1 MGVPPRTGFPS
12 VFQREAPRQF
22 WTPKFNCTN
31 NLETKPLA
39 DAIAQ
44 GALCQAG
51 KEKRTS
57 PSEAMAGAVFSLTVE
72 DSCVRHSETETA
84 EKWPGFVRHLPGCVG
99 EFSRRGDFAAPED
112 HRKLIKIVQK
122 MCKIIF
128 LAALDVG
135 FRVIFE
141 QTQQMI
147 IPPQKIQS
155 I

>member
-1 MGVPPRTGFPS
+1 
-12 VFQREAPRQF
+12 
-22 WTPKFNCTN
+22 
-31 NLETKPLA
+31 
-39 DAIAQ
+39 
-44 GALCQAG
+44 
-51 KEKRTS
+51 
-57 PSEAMAGAVFSLTVE
+57 MAGAVFSLTVE
-72 DSCVRHSETETA
+72 DSCVCHSETETA